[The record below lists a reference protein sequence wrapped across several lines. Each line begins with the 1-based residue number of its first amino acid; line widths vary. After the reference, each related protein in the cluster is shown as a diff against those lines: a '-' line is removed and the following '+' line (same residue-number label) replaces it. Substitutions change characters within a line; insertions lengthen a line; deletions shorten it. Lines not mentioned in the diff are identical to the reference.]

1 MFVLS
6 YFLGCEFIADTLRKI
21 CAHELRTNPKDYINP
36 HCVCEAARI
45 DGAFTEDTYF
55 HMCLREDTSRYSDDH
70 TRIQTI
76 TYEGNQTI
84 ADRRW
89 SSFIHILALAKAI
102 GVSIKSVYPDQNQ
115 NNRTLLNRV
124 VGDEGGAACA
134 AQIIIM
140 WTRSGNLDNR
150 PSAQFEP
157 NHFVPLVHY
166 TRLST
171 GHAFLTQ
178 QSGSEAKPSGADMQT
193 MSAEHKQDSSTS
205 GDMPP
210 SGDHIDLTGPSV
222 ADMKTLSAEPKQPEQ
237 ASSTSEDMPNSGD
250 HIDLT
255 GPSVADMKTLSA
267 EPKQPK
273 QTSSTSG
280 DMPTSSDLKG
290 TSGADMERL
299 PEEDSQSLAQSQE
312 HEEGDKGYVLKT
324 YLPRIT
330 LARLRLIFH
339 CSKC

>member
-1 MFVLS
+1 MNMLPLCLS
-6 YFLGCEFIADTLRKI
+6 SIPRGSLLLPLCLSRITTI
-21 CAHELRTNPKDYINP
+21 CAHELRPHPEDYINP

-150 PSAQFEP
+150 PSSQFEP

-210 SGDHIDLTGPSV
+210 
-222 ADMKTLSAEPKQPEQ
+222 
-237 ASSTSEDMPNSGD
+237 SGD

-330 LARLRLIFH
+330 LARLRWIFH